1 MKTLVAAAIAE
12 AGLGDIFE
20 ARRAGNMA
28 LVHAL
33 LPKLEAADLLA
44 LGALADEIRKLEVGA
59 EVRVFTSTPAGDAEV
74 IDVKSREIQGTSQG
88 LVLLRDVA
96 IARITGPAAARV
108 RVDATQCGIQLGQV
122 ALGFGASELA
132 FAPKRVLPMADEHH
146 LDRRELT
153 GLIERAGRRPSFSPE
168 EAT

>member
-1 MKTLVAAAIAE
+1 MKALVAAAIAE
-12 AGLGDIFE
+12 AGLGEIFE
-20 ARRAGNMA
+20 ARRAGNIS

-59 EVRVFTSTPAGDAEV
+59 EVRVFTSALAEDAAV
-74 IDVKSREIQGTSQG
+74 IDVKSREIRGTSQG
-88 LVLLRDVA
+88 LDLLRDVA

-108 RVDATQCGIQLGQV
+108 RVDAMQIGIQLGQV

-132 FAPKRVLPMADEHH
+132 FADKRALPMADDHRI
-146 LDRRELT
+146 DRQELT
-153 GLIERAGRRPSFSPE
+153 GLIERAGRRPSFTPK